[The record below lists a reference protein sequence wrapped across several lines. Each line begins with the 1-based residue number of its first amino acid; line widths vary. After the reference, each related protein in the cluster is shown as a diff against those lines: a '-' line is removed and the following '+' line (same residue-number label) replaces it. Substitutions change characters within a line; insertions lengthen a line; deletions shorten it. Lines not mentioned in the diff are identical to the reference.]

1 MTFYSG
7 AYMDLKRRKAGL
19 KLSKCPDDDGGKGK
33 GKNMYDKEV
42 LVKKS

>member
-19 KLSKCPDDDGGKGK
+19 KLSKCPDDDGGKGPH
-33 GKNMYDKEV
+33 DW
-42 LVKKS
+42 SCDQS